1 MIGHSYRSTGITLR
15 YGIGVA
21 NGLDGWAAEV
31 KFHDDGFGSPDFARN
46 AGQVSTEGELRTRYF
61 VSDGD
66 GREGAVA
73 AAQAVR
79 QDAARIGIKFVVD
92 PIAGCPLLY
101 LHRDNWAS
109 PDTER
114 GSDQVETSI
123 GAVALA
129 IGWFKARDWLLMPT
143 GVTSSNPHTVGDP
156 NR

>member
-31 KFHDDGFGSPDFARN
+31 KFHDDGFGSPDFALN

-61 VSDGD
+61 VSAGD

-79 QDAARIGIKFVVD
+79 PDAARMGSSSWWIRSLVARCSICTETIGR
-92 PIAGCPLLY
+92 ALTQ
-101 LHRDNWAS
+101 N
-109 PDTER
+109 
-114 GSDQVETSI
+114 
-123 GAVALA
+123 VALTK
-129 IGWFKARDWLLMPT
+129 WRP
-143 GVTSSNPHTVGDP
+143 P
-156 NR
+156 